1 MTKCPSEML
10 QIIKRG
16 YWNYREKRRTLDIWG
31 ELVTVGSGLS
41 GRLCSEHI
49 GASEPVLCLYVFIFN
64 AGELIP
70 VYYTGPFLLLFSP
83 YSGTRCMCQ
92 LTQTQ
97 FFPQLHV
104 IGFVCVY
111 VYVCA
116 HVRLCIRTG
125 LCGYAYAEIR
135 EHLPRVGSLLPYSS
149 AGLTYVVRL
158 DIRKRLSQL
167 SHLPGP
173 QLLL

>member
-1 MTKCPSEML
+1 MG
-10 QIIKRG
+10 R
-16 YWNYREKRRTLDIWG
+16 
-31 ELVTVGSGLS
+31 GLS

-70 VYYTGPFLLLFSP
+70 VYYTGPFLLLFPPLQWDSL
-83 YSGTRCMCQ
+83 YVSVNSNSI
-92 LTQTQ
+92 
-97 FFPQLHV
+97 FPPTSRYR
-104 IGFVCVY
+104 VCVC
-111 VYVCA
+111 VLCVC
-116 HVRLCIRTG
+116 VCLCIRTG

-135 EHLPRVGSLLPYSS
+135 EHLARVGSLLPYSS

-173 QLLL
+173 QLLLQFMKCFANAAT